1 MFVRQNPTRV
11 AQCLSFLL
19 EGPGDPYRRFE
30 RILTSGSPYKLNGL
44 GSVGIIFLIHLWMPG
59 DFAVVNQPIED
70 AFKMLKVRFDRPV
83 SSRLGQGYMD
93 RTAVVKE
100 IAKWTGLKTFARVD
114 HFLDAIGKG
123 HIGKRRP

>member
-1 MFVRQNPTRV
+1 
-11 AQCLSFLL
+11 
-19 EGPGDPYRRFE
+19 
-30 RILTSGSPYKLNGL
+30 
-44 GSVGIIFLIHLWMPG
+44 
-59 DFAVVNQPIED
+59 
-70 AFKMLKVRFDRPV
+70 
-83 SSRLGQGYMD
+83 MD